1 MADWGSIIQAG
12 ASLLNT
18 GSQIYTNAKNR
29 QWALQDWARQNAYN
43 SPQQQMQRYKE
54 AGLNPNLIYTQQN
67 TAPAVRSTDSIAP
80 KLDPDQLNVLKNSTN
95 FDIKKY
101 TLDSMK
107 NTIEGQRLEND
118 NKRIQNEILEK
129 TKNDLMDKPSIQ
141 NRIGNA
147 NYDNLIEQV
156 NLKRLE
162 RSQYPIKT
170 DILEG
175 QLKSLATSNE
185 YLRTSLQQKYEINE
199 LVKKNMNQIIE
210 SQGMNIDLQKM
221 DVQVRKDLNNILNGL
236 GSGVAGKV
244 MEFLGKAALL
254 YMGKS
259 MPTKTI
265 KIPK

>member
-29 QWALQDWARQNAYN
+29 QWALQDWNMQNAYN
-43 SPQQQMQRYKE
+43 DPKQQMQRFKE
-54 AGLNPNLIYTQQN
+54 AGLNPNLVYSQMSN
-67 TAPAVRSTDSIAP
+67 GPAVRSTDAIAP
-80 KLDPDQLNVLKNSTN
+80 KLDAEQLNVLKHSNQ
-95 FDIKKY
+95 FDIQKY
-101 TLDSMK
+101 TIDTMK

-170 DILEG
+170 DILAG

-185 YLRTSLQQKYEINE
+185 YQRTSLQQKYDINE
-199 LVKKNMNQIIE
+199 LLKKNMNQIIE

-221 DVQVRKDLNNILNGL
+221 DVQVRKELNEILNGL

-265 KIPK
+265 KVPK